1 MYSDL
6 TYTQTNQDP
15 YTGVFC
21 RLGLLL
27 TTHLSNTPTSK
38 TAKLHIKGK
47 HDMPGLLASGSVN
60 ADGSPLSLW
69 GLATKVYR
77 RSTGEYLILHSIGHT
92 DYSIIIT
99 PIGNGNL
106 LVGQLAMQTID
117 TAWCFI
123 RDVQRNCNLT
133 NTPFTFA
140 IIGRN

>member
-1 MYSDL
+1 MFANGLMAYYSPSQY
-6 TYTQTNQDP
+6 TYIKE
-15 YTGVFC
+15 G
-21 RLGLLL
+21 
-27 TTHLSNTPTSK
+27 
-38 TAKLHIKGK
+38 KLHIKGK
-47 HDMPGLLASGSVN
+47 HDMPGLLASGKVD
-60 ADGSPLSLW
+60 ADGTPSSLW